1 MRQSFICWL
10 SISRAPLQAST
21 SSSCAR
27 SGKPSRMRNSSSFHE
42 PRRIFTLLARHCEL
56 NGPKRISLSPLSGAG
71 VTLKPLRARTRWNAW
86 LLPACPGSLPNP
98 MRTLFAILLGNTEQV
113 PFDVA
118 RVGSR
123 PYHIQQPIAAAAIAA
138 ELDTDR
144 PIRVVELG
152 FFRGR
157 EIPIADD
164 VEIRRHLVDNGT
176 PLPFEIQP
184 GGGPDL
190 PIAAEQPLA
199 RECRQ

>member
-1 MRQSFICWL
+1 MPQPFIGGL

-21 SSSCAR
+21 SSSCAT
-27 SGKPSRMRNSSSFHE
+27 SGKPSRTRNSSSFHE
-42 PRRIFTLLARHCEL
+42 PRRILA
-56 NGPKRISLSPLSGAG
+56 
-71 VTLKPLRARTRWNAW
+71 KPD
-86 LLPACPGSLPNP
+86 
-98 MRTLFAILLGNTEQV
+98 MHVFAVLLGNTVQV

-164 VEIRRHLVDNGT
+164 VELRRHLVDNGT